1 MSRLNEALNT
11 LSELIKIPS
20 VQGAPAPGAPF
31 GTETLNALKLV
42 LNAAEKLGFKT
53 FSGDGYYGYA
63 ETGDADKPL
72 FGILGHLD
80 VVPVGDGWKYPPFG
94 GEIREGYLWG
104 RGALDDKGPVIAAM
118 YALKELLD
126 EGLKPA
132 ARIRFIFGLNEE
144 SGWKCIEKYLE
155 REEVPAAGF
164 SPDGN
169 FPVIYCEK
177 AVSHV
182 SLTVPKP
189 YGIVSFESGTR
200 VNIVPDRASAVIL
213 EEFTAISPSLPEG
226 IVRNGNAFTA
236 YGSSAH
242 GSTPEAGDNA
252 ALKLMKYFS
261 GFMPEVKKLYE
272 LLRYSDGSGM
282 GLDRSEPDYGA
293 LSVNTGV
300 VSASMDGAEAELALD
315 FRHPASVTTE
325 EILETLER
333 LTGGKAEACGTHRP
347 LLIPKDHP
355 LVVKLSEAYR
365 EVTGKDAEPESI
377 GGATFARALPAAVAF
392 GPVFPDGEDNIHRAN
407 ERVSLKTFELL
418 MKIYKAAIFK
428 TCFRS

>member
-1 MSRLNEALNT
+1 MSRLNEALKT

-20 VQGAPAPGAPF
+20 VQGSPEPGAPF
-31 GTETLNALKLV
+31 GKQTLAALDLT
-42 LNAAEKLGFKT
+42 LSAAEKLGFKS

-63 ETGDADKPL
+63 EVGEADKPL

-118 YALKELLD
+118 YALRELLD

-155 REEVPAAGF
+155 REEVPATGF

-182 SLTVPKP
+182 GLSLPKP
-189 YGIVSFESGTR
+189 DGIVSFEAGSR
-200 VNIVPDRASAVIL
+200 VNIVPDRAQAVVSEKFSAV
-213 EEFTAISPSLPEG
+213 APPVPEG
-226 IVRNGNAFTA
+226 IERTGNAFTA
-236 YGSSAH
+236 CGLSAH

-252 ALKLMKYFS
+252 ALKLMKYLS

-272 LLRYSDGSGM
+272 LLRFSDGSGM
-282 GLDRSEPDYGA
+282 GLKRSEPDYGD

-300 VSASMDGAEAELALD
+300 VSAKADCATAELALD
-315 FRHPASVTTE
+315 FRHPACVTTAK
-325 EILETLER
+325 ILETLEK
-333 LTGGKAEACGTHRP
+333 LTGGKAEACGTHPP
-347 LLIPKDHP
+347 LLIPKEHP

-365 EVTGKDAEPESI
+365 EVTGEDAAPVSI

-392 GPVFPDGEDNIHRAN
+392 GPVFPDDEDNIHRAN
-407 ERVSLKTFELL
+407 ERVSLKTFEKL
-418 MKIYKAAIFK
+418 MKIYKAAIYK
-428 TCFRS
+428 TCF